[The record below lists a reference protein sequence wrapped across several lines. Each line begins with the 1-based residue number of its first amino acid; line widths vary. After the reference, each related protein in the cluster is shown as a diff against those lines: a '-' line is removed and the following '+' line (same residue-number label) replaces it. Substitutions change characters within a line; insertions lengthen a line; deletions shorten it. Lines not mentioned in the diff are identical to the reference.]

1 MTNSVRLLVPALL
14 SAGMLLNACSRA
26 PQVQLEPTRTLAP
39 RPSATPAPP
48 TPAVTPRPTA
58 APMTGLTRDNVEK
71 LEKLY
76 TRREAIPRNIYTV
89 ADDRVG
95 LFSNN
100 LFEVF
105 DAGTLQSIQQT
116 PLKGRVEGSLWY
128 ALSADARVGA
138 IMTADGQVDFYDL
151 DAGDLMRTVK
161 VSDVALQST
170 SDIALND
177 DGSEIVVI
185 ANLSLYRANSDDGK
199 RIGRAV
205 KLASDTRYVL
215 FARDGSRVLAVRA
228 SGALDVFDTR
238 DGAKVTLAE
247 PIQELAELSWSPDG
261 VRLST
266 STANRVWIWDA
277 RSGESLW
284 SLSELPTAVSVAFPP
299 AGDLIGL
306 YGDGSVVLYDLEKG
320 QPVETLALSSGG
332 AIRTAQFSAD
342 GKTLIAEGA
351 GMLESFS
358 VPDGKRLASLRRSA
372 FTQIS
377 FTQDNHLLAWSDQFQ
392 NGELASLAITDGA
405 TVHSMMHKE
414 PIRRALVGRV
424 GKFVA
429 SSTINRAMSVW
440 RVTDGSKV
448 LDIPEV
454 AGARGIL
461 CMSPDET
468 LLAYFENG
476 AVVVREIEGRNTRK
490 KFKAP
495 FENLL
500 GLTFCDNE
508 KGYLA
513 FQDGNAI
520 EVMNLEGRTVST
532 IEFAKPIS
540 DSAQLEI
547 SFDGRYLAGV
557 VGGEVIV
564 WDAETGQEILRH
576 PVGENGGQVQ
586 FSASSDKLV
595 VSHGRITEVLNVAS
609 GKAITL
615 DVPATHLSTYT
626 FPPDGRIIVTIARVL
641 DEQEPFLSGQP
652 NFTQG
657 EITIWDAQTGK
668 PLRTI
673 TLDDP
678 VYSSALSPDGSRLA
692 ITGIDGAV
700 SVWGIK

>member
-1 MTNSVRLLVPALL
+1 MTDRVRIVVPMLL
-14 SAGMLLNACSRA
+14 SVGLLLSACSRA
-26 PQVQLEPTRTLAP
+26 PQSQLEPTRTLAP
-39 RPSATPAPP
+39 KPSATPAPP
-48 TPAVTPRPTA
+48 TPAVTPQPTA
-58 APMTGLTRDNVEK
+58 APLTGLTRDNVEK
-71 LEKLY
+71 LERLY

-89 ADDRVG
+89 APDRVG
-95 LFSNN
+95 MFSNN

-105 DAGTLQSIQQT
+105 DSVSLQSIQQT
-116 PLKGRVEGSLWY
+116 PLKGRIDGSLWY
-128 ALSADARVGA
+128 ALSADARLGA
-138 IMTADGQVDFYDL
+138 IMTTDGQVDLYDL
-151 DAGDLMRTVK
+151 DAGELLRTVK
-161 VSDVALQST
+161 VSDDALTAT

-177 DGSEIVVI
+177 DGSEFVVI
-185 ANLSLYRANSDDGK
+185 ANLSLYRASSVDGK

-205 KLASDTRYVL
+205 KMASDTRFVL

-238 DGAKVTLAE
+238 AGGKVTLAE

-261 VRLST
+261 MRLST
-266 STANRVWIWDA
+266 STANRVWIWDV
-277 RSGESLW
+277 RSGESIW

-299 AGDLIGL
+299 SGDLIGL
-306 YGDGSVVLYDLEKG
+306 YGDGSAVLYDLERG

-332 AIRTAQFSAD
+332 AIRTAQFSTD
-342 GKTLIAEGA
+342 GNTLIVEGA

-377 FTQDNHLLAWSDQFQ
+377 FTQGNQLLAWSDQFQ

-405 TVHSMMHKE
+405 TVHSMMHTE

-429 SSTINRAMSVW
+429 SSTVNRAMSVW

-454 AGARGIL
+454 SGARGIL
-461 CMSPDET
+461 CMSPDES

-490 KFKAP
+490 RFKAP

-513 FQDGNAI
+513 FQDGKSV

-532 IEFAKPIS
+532 IEFSEPIS

-557 VGGEVIV
+557 VRGDAIV
-564 WDAETGQEILRH
+564 WDTETGDEVLRH
-576 PVGENGGQVQ
+576 AVGDEGGQVQ

-595 VSHGRITEVLNVAS
+595 VSHGRVTEVLDVAS
-609 GKAITL
+609 GKAIKL

-626 FPPDGRIIVTIARVL
+626 FPPDGRIIVTTARVL